1 MAFRDSPREVEMCK
15 KIQRPEEH
23 ELVLLKESRRMIS
36 NSNKILI
43 LIIISSD
50 GKGLSNIWCRK
61 FLRMRYKE
69 VIQRR
74 PGWITS
80 YRLNLVYLPGVWENS
95 SGLFTK
101 NTLGKLHV
109 DTSLID
115 YTLCLLWDFNSRAEL
130 YLFRYLK
137 NFFNRLYFLEQL

>member
-1 MAFRDSPREVEMCK
+1 MTFRDSPWEVEMCK

-43 LIIISSD
+43 IIIISSD

-61 FLRMRYKE
+61 FLRMRNKE

-80 YRLNLVYLPGVWENS
+80 YRLHLVYLLGVWEDS

-130 YLFRYLK
+130 YLFRD
-137 NFFNRLYFLEQL
+137 